1 MKQETIELLQAVTV
15 KNDKGQ
21 SNIKYEK
28 IEAVKGRYYPIK
40 ASIEFT
46 PVGLNDKAKYILI
59 TKNKKAKPEHFIRI
73 LNKIYAVDMFINYTA
88 HKEIYLKEL

>member
-21 SNIKYEK
+21 SNISYEK
-28 IEAVKGRYYPIK
+28 IKDIKGRYYPIK

-46 PVGLNDKAKYILI
+46 PIGLNDKAKYILI
-59 TKNKKAKPEHFIRI
+59 TKSKEAKPEHFIKI
-73 LNKIYAVDMFINYTA
+73 NNVIYAVDMFINYTA